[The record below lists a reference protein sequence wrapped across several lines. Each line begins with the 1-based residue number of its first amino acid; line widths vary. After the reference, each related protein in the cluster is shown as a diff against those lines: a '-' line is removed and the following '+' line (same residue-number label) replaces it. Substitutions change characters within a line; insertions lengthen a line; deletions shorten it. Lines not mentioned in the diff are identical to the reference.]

1 MTGFRWGSPAD
12 FKYFIL
18 ILVLIAAYFLFRY
31 RNIKRLNKAFGDR
44 IAPWL
49 SQSVSYPKQNLKLM
63 LEVIGMALLVLA
75 MARPQLGQTQQ
86 EIKSEGIEMMILADV
101 SESMMSED
109 IKPSRLE
116 LMKVELE
123 KLVDMMPGNKIGLIA
138 FAGSS
143 ALMSPLTTDPG
154 ALKMYIQSLDI
165 NSVSSQ
171 GTNFQV
177 ALSYAKESFEKGG
190 VTQSDNLKTT
200 RVVLVMSDGE
210 DQEPDALKEAQKM
223 SDAGIHIITVAY
235 GTTTGGTIPNR
246 DLYGNLNGSKK
257 DKSGQPIITQV
268 HGDFLKEMATITKG
282 EFYTS
287 SFGGDHLKSIV
298 GHINEYEK
306 AEFASS
312 VNMQFD
318 EKFMYPLALGILF
331 LCLSFFMTSRNLDIK
346 AWKGMYDN

>member
-1 MTGFRWGSPAD
+1 MTGFRWGASENFNYLVWVIVFIAV
-12 FKYFIL
+12 YFI
-18 ILVLIAAYFLFRY
+18 FRF
-31 RNIKRLNKAFGDR
+31 RNVKRLNQAFGDR
-44 IAPWL
+44 IAPYL
-49 SQSVSYPKQNLKLM
+49 SQSVSTSQQNIKLIF
-63 LEVIGMALLVLA
+63 EVIGCVFLIIA

-86 EIKSEGIEMMILADV
+86 EIKSEGIEMMIVADV
-101 SESMMSED
+101 SESMLAED

-123 KLVDMMPGNKIGLIA
+123 KLVDMLPGNKIGLIA

-154 ALKMYIQSLDI
+154 ALKMYIQSLDV

-200 RVVLVMSDGE
+200 RVVLVLSDGE
-210 DQEPDALKEAQKM
+210 DQEPNALDEAKKM
-223 SDAGIHIITVAY
+223 SELGIHIITVAY
-235 GTTTGGTIPNR
+235 GTEKGGSIPAR
-246 DLYGNLNGSKK
+246 DIYGNLNGSKK

-268 HGDFLKEMATITKG
+268 HGDFLKEIAEKTKG
-282 EFYTS
+282 QFYTS

-298 GHINEYEK
+298 TNINEFEK
-306 AEFASS
+306 EEFASS
-312 VNMQFD
+312 VNLQYD
-318 EKFMYPLALGILF
+318 EKFVYPLGLGILF
-331 LCLSFFMTSRNLDIK
+331 LCLSFIIFNRNANLS

>member
-1 MTGFRWGSPAD
+1 MSGFRFGAPED
-12 FKYFIL
+12 FKY
-18 ILVLIAAYFLFRY
+18 LIAVLFMVVIYFIFRY
-31 RNIKRLNKAFGDR
+31 RNIKRLNQAFGDR

-49 SQSVSYPKQNLKLM
+49 SQSVSYSEQNVKLFF
-63 LEVIGMALLVLA
+63 EVAGCLFLIIA

-86 EIKSEGIEMMILADV
+86 EIKSEGIEIMIVADV
-101 SESMMSED
+101 SESMLAED

-123 KLVDMMPGNKIGLIA
+123 KLIDMMPGNKIGLIA

-154 ALKMYIQSLDI
+154 ALKMYIQSLDV

-190 VTQSDNLKTT
+190 VTQLDNLKTT
-200 RVVLVMSDGE
+200 RVVLVLSDGE
-210 DQEPDALKEAQKM
+210 DQEPNAVDEAKKM
-223 SDAGIHIITVAY
+223 SEAGIHIITVAY
-235 GTTTGGTIPNR
+235 GTEKGGSIPAR
-246 DLYGNLNGSKK
+246 DIYGNLNGSKK

-268 HGDFLKEMATITKG
+268 HGDFLKEIAEKTKG
-282 EFYTS
+282 QFYIS
-287 SFGGDHLKSIV
+287 AFGGDHLKSIV
-298 GHINEYEK
+298 ANINEFEK
-306 AEFASS
+306 EEFSSS
-312 VNMQFD
+312 VNMQYD
-318 EKFMYPLALGILF
+318 EKFAYPLGLGILF
-331 LCLSFFMTSRNLDIK
+331 LCLSFMIFNRNTNLS

>member
-1 MTGFRWGSPAD
+1 MSGFRWGAPED
-12 FKYFIL
+12 FNYIFAIATLIVVYF
-18 ILVLIAAYFLFRY
+18 VFRY
-31 RNIKRLNKAFGDR
+31 RNIKRLNQAFGDR

-49 SQSVSYPKQNLKLM
+49 SQSVSYSKQNVKLFF
-63 LEVIGMALLVLA
+63 EVVGCVFLVLA
-75 MARPQLGQTQQ
+75 LARPQLGQTQQ

-101 SESMMSED
+101 SESMMAED

-154 ALKMYIQSLDI
+154 ALKMYIQSLDV

-200 RVVLVMSDGE
+200 RVILVLSDGE
-210 DQEPDALKEAQKM
+210 DQEPNALEEAKKLAD
-223 SDAGIHIITVAY
+223 SGIHIITVAY
-235 GTTTGGTIPNR
+235 GTPTGGSIPAR
-246 DLYGNLNGSKK
+246 DMFGNLNGSKK
-257 DKSGQPIITQV
+257 DKSGQPIITKV
-268 HGDFLKEMATITKG
+268 NGDFLKEIAEKTKG
-282 EFYTS
+282 QFYTS
-287 SFGGDHLKSIV
+287 AFGGDHLKSIV
-298 GHINEYEK
+298 ANINEYEK
-306 AEFASS
+306 EEFASS
-312 VNMQFD
+312 VNMQYD
-318 EKFMYPLALGILF
+318 EKFAYPLAVGILL
-331 LCLSFFMTSRNLDIK
+331 LCISFFIFNRNTNLK

>member
-1 MTGFRWGSPAD
+1 MSGFRWGAPEH
-12 FKYFIL
+12 FNYIFIIFL
-18 ILVLIAAYFLFRY
+18 MIAAFFIFRF

-49 SQSVSYPKQNLKLM
+49 SQSVSYSKQNVKLFF
-63 LEVIGMALLVLA
+63 EVTGCLFLVLA
-75 MARPQLGQTQQ
+75 LARPQLGQTQQ
-86 EIKSEGIEMMILADV
+86 EIKSEGIEIMILADV
-101 SESMMSED
+101 SESMLAED

-154 ALKMYIQSLDI
+154 ALKMYIQSLDV

-190 VTQSDNLKTT
+190 VTQSDHLKTT
-200 RVVLVMSDGE
+200 RVVLVLSDGE
-210 DQEPDALKEAQKM
+210 DQEPNAVEEAKKM
-223 SDAGIHIITVAY
+223 AETGIHIITVAY
-235 GTTTGGTIPNR
+235 GTEKGASIPAR
-246 DLYGNLNGSKK
+246 DVYGNLNGSKK

-268 HGDFLKEMATITKG
+268 HGDFLKEIAEKTKG
-282 EFYTS
+282 QFYTS
-287 SFGGDHLKSIV
+287 AFGGDHLKSIV
-298 GHINEYEK
+298 SNIDEYEK
-306 AEFASS
+306 KEFASS
-312 VNMQFD
+312 VNMQYD
-318 EKFMYPLALGILF
+318 EKFTYPLAIGILLLCISF
-331 LCLSFFMTSRNLDIK
+331 LIFNRNTDLK